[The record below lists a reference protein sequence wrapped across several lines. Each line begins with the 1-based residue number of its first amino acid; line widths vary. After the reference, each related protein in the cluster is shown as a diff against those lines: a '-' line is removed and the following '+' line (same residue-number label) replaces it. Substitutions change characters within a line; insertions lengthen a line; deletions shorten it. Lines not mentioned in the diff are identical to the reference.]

1 MFPDGGWKNMR
12 SANQYCNLV
21 MSVLHYLHLEKKDY
35 EKLILKND
43 LCVTKF
49 EKRGEKTVTIKQCS
63 VMKFYD

>member
-49 EKRGEKTVTIKQCS
+49 EKRGKKRLP
-63 VMKFYD
+63 

>member
-12 SANQYCNLV
+12 SANQHCNLV

-49 EKRGEKTVTIKQCS
+49 EKRGKKLVTIKTVVS
-63 VMKFYD
+63 HEIS